1 VNQLLA
7 LLAFGLSVHLGD
19 LSLYG
24 GLGLLL
30 VALVTY
36 LRVRTSPAYNQ
47 SRTQIVERPPGAR
60 LLGPP
65 QPARP
70 EAKKDLDFA
79 LLSQAAYDETPYAKK
94 HEKANL
100 RDAEGDLKN
109 RGWSIWPEFGQN
121 HDLPCKLQNAHL
133 RAQVWIN
140 KQENVVAVT
149 FGGTVVGNDK
159 DLISNLRWFIPFDR
173 NDEYTKTVRVFGP
186 AFAEEFV
193 TNIQGQMPTPS
204 TVTIYSTGHSL
215 GGGLAQQ
222 FAYSL
227 PEKPEVPRVHKVF
240 AFDPSPVTGY
250 FSVKLRI
257 RRHNSD
263 GLRIDRIYERG
274 EILAYVRSITN
285 FFHVPSA
292 KNPQIRQIRYN
303 LFRAV
308 NPFSGHSI
316 SELASKLWD
325 LVHSPEAQALTAGP
339 WRRPKMS
346 LTPLSQEPP
355 ITVSKKR
362 V

>member
-1 VNQLLA
+1 LNQLLA
-7 LLAFGLSVHLGD
+7 LLAFGLSVHLGG
-19 LSLYG
+19 LSLYV

-36 LRVRTSPAYNQ
+36 LRVRSRPAYNQ
-47 SRTQIVERPPGAR
+47 LPNQIVERRPGAR

-70 EAKKDLDFA
+70 EAEKDLNFA
-79 LLSQAAYDETPYAKK
+79 LLSQAAYDETPYAKNRK
-94 HEKANL
+94 KSNVRH
-100 RDAEGDLKN
+100 AEVDLAK

-121 HDLPCKLQNAHL
+121 VCLPCKLRDAHL

-140 KQENVVAVT
+140 KSDNAVAVT

-159 DLISNLRWFIPFDR
+159 DWISNFRWFIPFDR

-186 AFAEEFV
+186 AFVEEFV
-193 TNIQGQMPTPS
+193 TNIRGHMPAPES
-204 TVTIYSTGHSL
+204 VKLYSTGHSL

-227 PEKPEVPRVHKVF
+227 PVNLSVPRVYKVF
-240 AFDPSPVTGY
+240 AFDPTPVTGY
-250 FSVKLRI
+250 FSVNLKL

-263 GLRIDRIYERG
+263 GLLIDRIYERG

-285 FFHVPSA
+285 FFRVPSA
-292 KNPQIRQIRYN
+292 ENPEIRQIRYN
-303 LFRAV
+303 LFRAI

-325 LVHSPEAQALTAGP
+325 LVHSSSAEAPTADS

-346 LTPLSQEPP
+346 LRDIPE
-355 ITVSKKR
+355 
-362 V
+362 